1 MSQPTKPS
9 LLTTMA
15 AIFLLAAC
23 APAQPTQNPEDI
35 ANQVATAVALTVAA
49 QNAQTQA
56 ALPLL
61 PEATSTTLP
70 TQTEAVSPTPDVIDI
85 VNDTPAATD
94 TSTPF
99 PIPTFPTDTPLITV
113 TPPAYSCDAFA
124 QSPDY
129 QAEFKPGDEFD
140 IRWIIINTGTRPWPA
155 GFDVKYS
162 SGSKMTSVT
171 VVEIPIEMKPNDRY
185 TIVLDAVAPK
195 HEGPQYM
202 TWIVQGQLC
211 YPSVIINVVK

>member
-9 LLTTMA
+9 LLATMA

-61 PEATSTTLP
+61 PEATNTTLP
-70 TQTEAVSPTPDVIDI
+70 TQIPEAIDI
-85 VNDTPAATD
+85 VTDTPTGSDEIIIVTD
-94 TSTPF
+94 TPI
-99 PIPTFPTDTPLITV
+99 PIPTDVEPITV
-113 TPPAYSCDAFA
+113 TPRAYSCDAFA

-171 VVEIPIEMKPNDRY
+171 VVEIPIEMKTNDRY

-195 HEGPQYM
+195 HDGPQYM
-202 TWIVQGQLC
+202 PWIVQGQLC

>member
-1 MSQPTKPS
+1 MIQSTKRI
-9 LLTTMA
+9 LLSIMGV
-15 AIFLLAAC
+15 ILLLAAC
-23 APAQPTQNPEDI
+23 APAVQATESPVDI
-35 ANQVATAVALTVAA
+35 ADQVATAVALTVAA
-49 QNAQTQA
+49 QNTQTA
-56 ALPLL
+56 
-61 PEATSTTLP
+61 EAIPPATNTPLP
-70 TQTEAVSPTPDVIDI
+70 TQTESVSPTFAVANI
-85 VNDTPAATD
+85 VTH
-94 TSTPF
+94 TPF
-99 PIPTFPTDTPLITV
+99 PTNTPLPTNTRSPTDTPEATV
-113 TPPAYSCDAFA
+113 PPPLYSCDAFA

-129 QAEFKPGDEFD
+129 QAEFKFGDEFD

-195 HEGPQYM
+195 QEGPQYM